1 MAQKEE
7 KCILMEFDYWNNTPL
22 SIAEYCGGLS
32 LNHTEYVIVGDEHD
46 LVRRDFAEIYARV
59 GRAKFLEV
67 IRDNYQ
73 ASPTELKELFKNIK
87 Q

>member
-7 KCILMEFDYWNNTPL
+7 KCILMEFDYWNNTQL
-22 SIAEYCGGLS
+22 SIAKYFGS
-32 LNHTEYVIVGDEHD
+32 VNLNGALYVIVGDEND
-46 LVRRDFAEIYARV
+46 LVRVDFVEVYKRV

-67 IRDNYQ
+67 ITDNYQ
-73 ASPTELKELFKNIK
+73 ASPTELKEIFKKIK